1 MTRTTTMMA
10 LAAALVLGACGNK
23 EEKAGGEQA
32 AAGQQAAAKAGGD
45 HALPGDPEKGKAVY
59 EQYCQSCHG
68 PDGKGNG
75 GTTGADFVG
84 DKSRLAKSNEDL
96 LKSIREGTQGKIGMM
111 PAQKDILSDE
121 QMKDAL
127 AYIRKTFGG
136 Q

>member
-1 MTRTTTMMA
+1 MTKTMTMVA
-10 LAAALVLGACGNK
+10 LAGALALGACGNK

-45 HALPGDPEKGKAVY
+45 HSLPGDPEKGKAVY

-75 GTTGADFVG
+75 GTTGANFVD
-84 DKSRLAKSNEDL
+84 DKSRLAKSNEEL
-96 LKSIREGTQGKIGMM
+96 LKSIREGMQGKIGMM

-121 QMKDAL
+121 QIKDAL
-127 AYIRKTFGG
+127 SYIRKTFGG